1 MMVVMVAAAV
11 MMKMT
16 MMMIMMMNGL
26 LYEIQT
32 HTEQM
37 NANFT
42 RTIQNNSQIF
52 RVNPSVKVT
61 KQQLNGDK

>member
-1 MMVVMVAAAV
+1 MVVVVAAAV

-16 MMMIMMMNGL
+16 MVMIMMMNCL

-37 NANFT
+37 NTNFT
-42 RTIQNNSQIF
+42 RTIQNSSHIF
-52 RVNPSVKVT
+52 GVSPSVKET
-61 KQQLNGDK
+61 KHR

>member
-1 MMVVMVAAAV
+1 MVVVVAAAV

-16 MMMIMMMNGL
+16 MVMIMMMNCL

-42 RTIQNNSQIF
+42 RIIQNNSLQIF
-52 RVNPSVKVT
+52 GVSPSVKVT
-61 KQQLNGDK
+61 KHR